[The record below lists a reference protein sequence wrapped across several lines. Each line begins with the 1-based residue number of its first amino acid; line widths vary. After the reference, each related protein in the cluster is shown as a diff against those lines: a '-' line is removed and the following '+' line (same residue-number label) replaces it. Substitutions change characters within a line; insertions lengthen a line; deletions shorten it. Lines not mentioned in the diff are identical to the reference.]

1 VTAPER
7 PRFLDALEAVRA
19 ALDETGIPW
28 TFIGGVAVIASGVPR
43 QTADI
48 DVTLLAGSITVA
60 ELIRRLG
67 AHDLAPRIEDAEL
80 FAHEN
85 QVLLLEHSSSGVPV
99 DLSLAW
105 LPFEEEAIR
114 ASRLLDYAGVRIP
127 IPRPEDIVVY
137 KLIASR
143 AHDLK
148 DAERLYLLHRKTI
161 DITRVRTVIAE
172 VCLAL
177 EDQSRLEALDRLLD
191 PG

>member
-127 IPRPEDIVVY
+127 IPRPEDIIVY